1 MCTKYPS
8 HSTACRIS
16 VKAHEDET
24 DEMSNIHLDVYIQQV
39 KKRKKE
45 KGKFRFVCVHVVLCT
60 ITAVPLSRSRP
71 PKPTMSHRVS
81 PTNGCTALCQQL
93 NQTWTNYCFSTVYTH
108 TQTDTFDCWT
118 VELFG
123 LFQLYTYTST
133 LVGEYRPA
141 PSLHTG
147 SEKGDENGPSG
158 SSQWMEKKMT
168 VGRGGKKEKERNHQ
182 HFDWRPLLSLLILI
196 IILLRTSWLF
206 KVRTYCIRPYSQ

>member
-45 KGKFRFVCVHVVLCT
+45 KGKFRFVCVHVCVLCT

-123 LFQLYTYTST
+123 LFQLYTYAYTST

-141 PSLHTG
+141 HHCTHGLKKGMKTG
-147 SEKGDENGPSG
+147 HRVHPNGWRKKW
-158 SSQWMEKKMT
+158 QWEEEGRKKKRET
-168 VGRGGKKEKERNHQ
+168 INILTGGHCWA
-182 HFDWRPLLSLLILI
+182 FW
-196 IILLRTSWLF
+196 
-206 KVRTYCIRPYSQ
+206 Y

>member
-1 MCTKYPS
+1 MCVR
-8 HSTACRIS
+8 C
-16 VKAHEDET
+16 
-24 DEMSNIHLDVYIQQV
+24 
-39 KKRKKE
+39 
-45 KGKFRFVCVHVVLCT
+45 
-60 ITAVPLSRSRP
+60 VPLSRSRP
-71 PKPTMSHRVS
+71 LKPTMSHRVS

-206 KVRTYCIRPYSQ
+206 KVRTGIRIVYGHTANRHILGAKDLWPANMYRWMDGKTELWAQKSVNYRAHE

>member
-24 DEMSNIHLDVYIQQV
+24 DEMSNIHLDVCIQQV

-45 KGKFRFVCVHVVLCT
+45 KGKFRFVCVHVCVLCT

-123 LFQLYTYTST
+123 LFQLYTYAYTST

-141 PSLHTG
+141 HHCTQGLKKGMKTG
-147 SEKGDENGPSG
+147 HRVHPNGWRKKW
-158 SSQWMEKKMT
+158 QWEEEGRKKKRET
-168 VGRGGKKEKERNHQ
+168 INILTGGHCWA
-182 HFDWRPLLSLLILI
+182 FW
-196 IILLRTSWLF
+196 
-206 KVRTYCIRPYSQ
+206 Y